1 VTHKYLQLVCT
12 ITIIQFSIQFSKV
25 IHTQFIIF
33 IILQNKKKKK
43 KRGGGGGG
51 KGKLKAKLKN
61 HNVLSLTTTHRRK
74 CFKKIIIIKILI
86 GGRSDPLTIENPPTK
101 KENPKVCPD
110 MATKNTNSI
119 ERHDYQRNHIKA
131 PN

>member
-33 IILQNKKKKK
+33 IILQNNNKKKKK
-43 KRGGGGGG
+43 GKR
-51 KGKLKAKLKN
+51 KLKAKLKN
-61 HNVLSLTTTHRRK
+61 HNALSLTTSHRRK
-74 CFKKIIIIKILI
+74 RFKKIIIIKILI
-86 GGRSDPLTIENPPTK
+86 VGRSDPLTIENPPTK
-101 KENPKVCPD
+101 KENPKVCLD